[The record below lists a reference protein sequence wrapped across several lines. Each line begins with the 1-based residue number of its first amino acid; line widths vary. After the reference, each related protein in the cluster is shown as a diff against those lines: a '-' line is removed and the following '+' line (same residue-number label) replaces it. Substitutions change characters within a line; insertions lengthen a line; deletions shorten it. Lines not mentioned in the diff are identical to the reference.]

1 MRVTAAQVYRS
12 QLLRLRKRSSESAR
26 AQEVATSGRRLVRP
40 SDDPVGAAR
49 SLRVRDMLG
58 DVETA
63 RGKIATVHRELT
75 HEETAIAGMTDV
87 LSRVKELA
95 VQMASPVADAGSRAA
110 AASEVDGLRSQLI
123 ALANTDVAGRRLF
136 GGSQIGS
143 DPFDAAGNYLG
154 DTAPVSVEIYNTST
168 VQVTMDGSQLIG
180 GTGGG
185 PDILQVL
192 DDFSTA
198 LNANDITGVQ
208 NTLDPLTDSI
218 DWVVQQRSLIGA
230 RMDLVERLDD
240 HLQDVE
246 SSLVDERSAI
256 EEADVV
262 EAYSEVV
269 RTKTAFESALQVTSA
284 ARTTDIFQLLGL

>member
-63 RGKIATVHRELT
+63 RGKIASVHRELT

-123 ALANTDVAGRRLF
+123 ALANTDVAGA
-136 GGSQIGS
+136 GSS
-143 DPFDAAGNYLG
+143 AA
-154 DTAPVSVEIYNTST
+154 A
-168 VQVTMDGSQLIG
+168 
-180 GTGGG
+180 
-185 PDILQVL
+185 
-192 DDFSTA
+192 
-198 LNANDITGVQ
+198 
-208 NTLDPLTDSI
+208 
-218 DWVVQQRSLIGA
+218 
-230 RMDLVERLDD
+230 
-240 HLQDVE
+240 
-246 SSLVDERSAI
+246 RSAPTPSTQLAI
-256 EEADVV
+256 T
-262 EAYSEVV
+262 S
-269 RTKTAFESALQVTSA
+269 VTPPPS
-284 ARTTDIFQLLGL
+284 RWRSTTRPRFR